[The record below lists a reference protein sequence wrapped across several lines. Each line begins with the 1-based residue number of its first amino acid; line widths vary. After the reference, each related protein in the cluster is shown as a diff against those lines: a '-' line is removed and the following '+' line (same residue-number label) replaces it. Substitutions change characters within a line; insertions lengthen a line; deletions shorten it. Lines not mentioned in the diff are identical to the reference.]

1 MIDSQLQFSEQQAIT
16 ATAASTNIIDLGK
29 NREVAFGT
37 PVPLMAI
44 VNEDFDNLTS
54 LKIAVETAETSDMSG
69 AVELASATV
78 LAADLKKGKYIPL
91 AFMPAGNK
99 GYVQLKYTVN
109 GSAPTTGKITASLTD
124 AIPQS
129 YQNKA

>member
-1 MIDSQLQFSEQQAIT
+1 MIDSQLQFSEQQEIT
-16 ATAASTNIIDLGK
+16 ATVASTNIIDLGT

-91 AFMPAGNK
+91 TFMPAGNK
-99 GYVQLKYTVN
+99 GFVQLKYTVT
-109 GSAPTTGKITASLTD
+109 GTAPTTGKITASLTD
-124 AIPQS
+124 SIPQS
-129 YQNKA
+129 YQNK